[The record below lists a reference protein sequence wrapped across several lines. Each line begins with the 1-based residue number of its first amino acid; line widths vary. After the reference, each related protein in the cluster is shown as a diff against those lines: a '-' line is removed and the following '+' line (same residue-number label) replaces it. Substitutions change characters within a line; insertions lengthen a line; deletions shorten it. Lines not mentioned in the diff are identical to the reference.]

1 MTDTEQ
7 VATARRLLAYD
18 TFDNKCP
25 LRPIVDQT
33 TSRWATLILSA
44 LIDGPHRF
52 AQLHARVG
60 GISQKMLSQNLKA
73 LVRAGLAVRDV
84 APTTPPQVTYSLTEL
99 GVDLAGPMT
108 DLMRW
113 FGRHGDE
120 LLDAQKRYDSQPDNV
135 PLRAMSAAKARN
147 P

>member
-1 MTDTEQ
+1 MW
-7 VATARRLLAYD
+7 
-18 TFDNKCP
+18 P
-25 LRPIVDQT
+25 
-33 TSRWATLILSA
+33 
-44 LIDGPHRF
+44 
-52 AQLHARVG
+52 
-60 GISQKMLSQNLKA
+60 
-73 LVRAGLAVRDV
+73 
-84 APTTPPQVTYSLTEL
+84 PTTPPQVTYSLTEL

-135 PLRAMSAAKARN
+135 PLRAMRAAKARN